1 VISQWTGYLEMVSR
15 YLTNEGFAHVKYQGS
30 MSRDE
35 RSRAVRAFMA
45 KDNATVMLMSL
56 KCGGVGL
63 NLTRANRELAVV
75 PHSVTY

>member
-1 VISQWTGYLEMVSR
+1 M
-15 YLTNEGFAHVKYQGS
+15 YQGS

-35 RSRAVRAFMA
+35 RGRAVRAFMA

-63 NLTRANRELAVV
+63 NLTRANRALTANLHAVT
-75 PHSVTY
+75 H